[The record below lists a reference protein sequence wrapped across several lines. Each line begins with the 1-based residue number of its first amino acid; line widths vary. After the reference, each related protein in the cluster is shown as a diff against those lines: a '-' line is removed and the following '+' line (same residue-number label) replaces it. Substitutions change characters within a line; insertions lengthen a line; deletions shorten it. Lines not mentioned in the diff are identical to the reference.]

1 LKIGVCDFGDQ
12 NPNVFYDAA
21 HILGKH
27 VIPIAQN
34 ANDVPF
40 ELRHPRYVRISRM
53 AGACGAD
60 GASNPEVSDAPGFI
74 VERLN
79 HSTTVSWA

>member
-1 LKIGVCDFGDQ
+1 VRSRRHSLIYRSKIVVCDFSSQ
-12 NPNVFYDAA
+12 NPNVFYEASVA

-40 ELRHPRYVRISRM
+40 ELRYHRYVRIS
-53 AGACGAD
+53 
-60 GASNPEVSDAPGFI
+60 I
-74 VERLN
+74 VA
-79 HSTTVSWA
+79 TVLRR